1 MEKIEITKE
10 LLIEKYWEENLSLT
24 DIAKDIGWS
33 RRHIYQCMKNF
44 EIPRRKLSQSN
55 KGSKNSQYKSGE
67 FRNKQILIELIEKN
81 MSTRE
86 MADHLNI
93 SHSTLSRQLRKFD
106 LKTKRFLNPN
116 FKKGID
122 HHLVT
127 EESIRNKI
135 CPICKGKKGK
145 KSKTCIKCYD
155 VSGNNNPN
163 FGNKHSVEARKKMS
177 EAMIKRRKS
186 KNYIDPMKNPEH
198 VKKIRVKRL
207 KSIEERCGQIM
218 PNYNKSSI
226 PIIENFAKN
235 NNLKFK
241 HAENGGE
248 FHIKNL
254 GYFLDA
260 YDEKNNVVLEIDEK
274 HHFNIEG
281 SLKEKDIIRQ
291 KEIIEYLGCKFIRY
305 NIEIKEITEYDQ

>member
-10 LLIEKYWEENLSLT
+10 LLIKKYWEENLSLT
-24 DIAKDIGWS
+24 DIAKDLGWS

-44 EIPRRKLSQSN
+44 EIPRRKLSQAN
-55 KGSKNSQYKSGE
+55 KGVKNSQYKTGE
-67 FRNKQILIELIEKN
+67 FRDKQVLIELIEKN

-86 MADHLNI
+86 IADYLNI
-93 SHSTLSRQLRKFD
+93 SHTTISRQLRKFG
-106 LKTKRFLNPN
+106 LKTKRFTNPN
-116 FKKGID
+116 YKKGID

-127 EESIRNKI
+127 EESIKKKI
-135 CPICKGKKGK
+135 CPTCKGKKGRT
-145 KSKTCIKCYD
+145 SKTCIKCYD
-155 VSGNNNPN
+155 NSGSNNPN
-163 FGNKHSVEARKKMS
+163 FGKKHSIEARKKMS
-177 EAMIKRRKS
+177 ASMIKRRKS
-186 KNYIDPMKNPEH
+186 KKYIDPMKNPEH

-218 PNYNKSSI
+218 PNYNQSSI
-226 PIIENFAKN
+226 LIIENFAKN

-248 FHIKNL
+248 FHIKDL

-274 HHFNIEG
+274 HHFNIDG

-291 KEIIEYLGCKFIRY
+291 KEIIDYLKCKFIRY
-305 NIEIKEITEYDQ
+305 NIETKEFIEYE

>member
-10 LLIEKYWEENLSLT
+10 LLIKKYWEENLSLT
-24 DIAKDIGWS
+24 DIAKDLGWS

-55 KGSKNSQYKSGE
+55 KSSKNSQYKSGE
-67 FRNKQILIELIEKN
+67 FRDKQVLIELIEKN
-81 MSTRE
+81 MSSRE
-86 MADHLNI
+86 IADYLNI
-93 SHSTLSRQLRKFD
+93 SHTTISRQLRKFG

-116 FKKGID
+116 YKKGID

-127 EESIRNKI
+127 EEAIREKI
-135 CPICKGKKGK
+135 CPICKGKKGR
-145 KSKTCIKCYD
+145 KSKVCIKCYN
-155 VSGNNNPN
+155 VSGINNPN
-163 FGNKHSVEARKKMS
+163 FGKKHSVEARKKM
-177 EAMIKRRKS
+177 AARMIERRKS
-186 KNYIDPMKNPEH
+186 KNYIDPMKNPEY
-198 VKKIRVKRL
+198 VKKIRVTRL

-218 PNYNKSSI
+218 PNYNQSSI
-226 PIIENFAKN
+226 PIIENFGKN

-248 FHIKNL
+248 FHIKDL

-260 YDEKNNVVLEIDEK
+260 YDEKSNVVLEIDEK
-274 HHFNIEG
+274 NHFNIDG
-281 SLKEKDIIRQ
+281 SLREKDIIRQ

-305 NIEIKEITEYDQ
+305 NIETKEVTVYEQ

>member
-10 LLIEKYWEENLSLT
+10 LLIKKYWEENLSLT
-24 DIAKDIGWS
+24 DIAKDLGWS

-55 KGSKNSQYKSGE
+55 KGAKNSQYKTGE
-67 FRNKQILIELIEKN
+67 FRDKQVLIELIEKN

-86 MADHLNI
+86 IADYLNI
-93 SHSTLSRQLRKFD
+93 SHTTISRQLRKFG
-106 LKTKRFLNPN
+106 LKTKRFTNPN
-116 FKKGID
+116 YKKGID

-127 EESIRNKI
+127 EESIKKKI
-135 CPICKGKKGK
+135 CPICKGKKGRT
-145 KSKTCIKCYD
+145 SKTCIKCYD
-155 VSGNNNPN
+155 NSGSNNPN
-163 FGNKHSVEARKKMS
+163 FGKKHSIEARKKMS
-177 EAMIKRRKS
+177 ASMIKRRKS
-186 KNYIDPMKNPEH
+186 KKYIDPMKNPEH

-218 PNYNKSSI
+218 PNYNQGSI

-235 NNLKFK
+235 NNLEFK

-248 FHIKNL
+248 FHIKDL

-274 HHFNIEG
+274 HHFNIDG

-291 KEIIEYLGCKFIRY
+291 KEIIDYLKCKFIRY
-305 NIEIKEITEYDQ
+305 NIETKEFIEYE